1 MSGLI
6 TMKATITYKGLS
18 TVIEKEVYMDDGDT
32 TIAGTVEQEGFYSG
46 GKYTYGISHPIGG
59 AATFNKVYCNH
70 KVLFTLNKWD
80 MIGRSISCTNNRLPW
95 TYNNSTNELRV
106 VPTTAGTYTF
116 KFKYS
121 GDNDDVVEEKTLE
134 FTASEVKDDGGG
146 SIIYS
151 IENDN
156 IILKQSNNMP
166 TDLTANSATTS
177 NWRIQITNLSTS
189 AVVKETEIQSELPV
203 CIPIGD
209 LPDGYYAAYIT
220 NGENVINFKFNK

>member
-1 MSGLI
+1 
-6 TMKATITYKGLS
+6 
-18 TVIEKEVYMDDGDT
+18 
-32 TIAGTVEQEGFYSG
+32 
-46 GKYTYGISHPIGG
+46 
-59 AATFNKVYCNH
+59 
-70 KVLFTLNKWD
+70 
-80 MIGRSISCTNNRLPW
+80 MIGRSVSCTNNRLSW
-95 TYNNSTNELRV
+95 TYNNATNELRV

-134 FTASEVKDDGGG
+134 FTAFDVKDDGGG
-146 SIIYS
+146 SIIHS

-156 IILKQSNNMP
+156 IMLKRADNESVYSTTNGI
-166 TDLTANSATTS
+166 TTS